1 MTTAVNAENSATTAV
16 TTTATAAASAS
27 DPEYALEIVDLCIDV
42 DKHGERVPAVKN
54 LTIRVKAGESHGLV
68 GESGSG
74 KSLTLRAVMGLF
86 SKGAYYRS
94 GCIRIGGH
102 EVLGPDTPDYDPSM
116 RGKGVSMVFQEPAV
130 ALNPIMK
137 VGWQIV
143 DAVREQE
150 HLSRAEAKARA
161 IELMASVGITNPED
175 RFDAYPFEL
184 SGGMRQRVMIAA
196 AIACKPKVL
205 LCDEPTTAL
214 DVTIQEQILDI
225 FRAIAGSGTALL
237 YVTHDLAVVSQLC
250 ETLSVIY
257 HGAIVEEGT
266 LRQVFDDPQD
276 AYTRQL
282 LSSTPYLKGSMKA
295 AEKAAATET
304 AAETT
309 AATETKGE

>member
-1 MTTAVNAENSATTAV
+1 MSATE
-16 TTTATAAASAS
+16 TTATATTPAGTP
-27 DPEYALEIVDLCIDV
+27 DYEYALEIVDLCIDV

-54 LTIRVKAGESHGLV
+54 LTIRVRPGESHGLV

-94 GCIRIGGH
+94 GYIKVCGK
-102 EVLGPDTPDYDPSM
+102 EVLGPDAPQYDPSM
-116 RGKGVSMVFQEPAV
+116 RGRGVAMAFQEPAV

-143 DAVREQE
+143 DALREQE
-150 HLSRAEAKARA
+150 HLSRAEARRRA
-161 IELMASVGITNPED
+161 IELMDSVGITNPED

-196 AIACKPKVL
+196 SIACKPKVL

-214 DVTIQEQILDI
+214 DVTIQEQILKI
-225 FRAIAGSGTALL
+225 FRSIADSGTALL

-257 HGAIVEEGT
+257 HGEIVEEGT
-266 LRQVFDDPQD
+266 LRKVFDTPEDD
-276 AYTRQL
+276 YTRQL
-282 LSSTPYLKGSMKA
+282 LSSTPYLKGRMKA
-295 AEKAAATET
+295 AASDNAKNVDNAK
-304 AAETT
+304 
-309 AATETKGE
+309 KGE